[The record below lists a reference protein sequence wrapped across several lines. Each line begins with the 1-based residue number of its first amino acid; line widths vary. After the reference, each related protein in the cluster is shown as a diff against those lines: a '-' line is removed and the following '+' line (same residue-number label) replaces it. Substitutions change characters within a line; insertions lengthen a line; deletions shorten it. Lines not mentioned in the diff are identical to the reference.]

1 MNLLIESLWRSIEEL
16 DECIRTNDRYLRHLE
31 RYTDKAEQFS
41 NKIRNVSASSLPFGH
56 ERIGRIPVPDNNHT
70 IARQAFEARFLGQL
84 KNKQLWSENER
95 QTLLYAIQS
104 TGANAASA
112 ASTIDWER
120 VHEECVGQDT
130 KFTRSEISCKI
141 EFIHGLSDS
150 ASRAWTPVEDDQLS
164 FLVTENNGTNWIEIG
179 EIMGRSASE
188 CYSRCY
194 TNLHPVIV
202 PADFA
207 PEDDL
212 KLKNAIETFGD
223 GSWAHVAMELGTG
236 HTDIQCMNRWNKT
249 LKPGITSGRWNE
261 VLDKKLVAAVAIYGE
276 GKWSSIAKHVPG
288 KTDRKCRERYSENF
302 VEGLKPA
309 GDWTPSEDEM
319 LKKAARRHGVGNWS
333 KIKDELNGRTDQMC
347 RLRFKRIDLP
357 DDLNEAY
364 SERLDRH
371 RKDKLART
379 RSTPPST
386 PDLERKKRP
395 VGRPRKM
402 DH

>member
-1 MNLLIESLWRSIEEL
+1 
-16 DECIRTNDRYLRHLE
+16 
-31 RYTDKAEQFS
+31 
-41 NKIRNVSASSLPFGH
+41 
-56 ERIGRIPVPDNNHT
+56 
-70 IARQAFEARFLGQL
+70 
-84 KNKQLWSENER
+84 
-95 QTLLYAIQS
+95 
-104 TGANAASA
+104 
-112 ASTIDWER
+112 
-120 VHEECVGQDT
+120 
-130 KFTRSEISCKI
+130 
-141 EFIHGLSDS
+141 
-150 ASRAWTPVEDDQLS
+150 
-164 FLVTENNGTNWIEIG
+164 
-179 EIMGRSASE
+179 
-188 CYSRCY
+188 
-194 TNLHPVIV
+194 VIV

-207 PEDDL
+207 AEDDL

-302 VEGLKPA
+302 VQGLKPA

-319 LKKAARRHGVGNWS
+319 LIEAARRHGVGNWS

-395 VGRPRKM
+395 VGRPRKTN
-402 DH
+402 H